1 MPPYRVLVVTNLWP
15 YPGDPSY
22 GNFVREQ
29 MESLR
34 PLGVDYETVFING
47 RESKWNYFRAVGEV
61 RRRLRGGR
69 FDLIHAHF
77 GLAGLVARC
86 QVRVPVVVTFHG
98 DDVLGQFKR
107 GGGMTLMGRFYQI
120 SSLILA
126 RLVSAA
132 IVQSRPMKS
141 KLRLESAR
149 IIPQGVDLGLFR
161 PLDRNEARR
170 ALQLGLEKKF
180 VLFPYDPAVERKR
193 FDVIEASVALARA
206 QVPEL
211 EILQVTGA
219 PNDRMPLYMNA
230 ADVFVLASLAEGSP
244 VAVKEALAT
253 NLPVITVDV
262 GDAAELISGVRGCHL
277 VPRDAEAI
285 AAKIVEVC
293 RGGART
299 NGRERIG
306 RLSLEAVRKQVVE
319 VYDAVLARRR
329 GRRRYSGGW

>member
-1 MPPYRVLVVTNLWP
+1 MPNYRVLVVTNLWP
-15 YPGDPSY
+15 YEGDPSY

-47 RESKWNYFRAVGEV
+47 RESKWDYFRAMGEM

-86 QVRVPVVVTFHG
+86 QFRVPLVVTFHG

-107 GGGMTLMGRFYQI
+107 GGGITLMGRFYQL
-120 SSLILA
+120 SSFILA
-126 RLVSAA
+126 RLATGV
-132 IVQSRPMKS
+132 IVQSRQMGS
-141 KLRLESAR
+141 RLRLKSAH
-149 IIPQGVDLGLFR
+149 IIPQGIDLGLFQ
-161 PLDRNEARR
+161 PLDPNDARR
-170 ALQLGLEKKF
+170 ALQLDLEKKF

-193 FDVIEASVALARA
+193 FDIVEASVARALA
-206 QVPEL
+206 QVPGL
-211 EILQVTGA
+211 EILQVRGV
-219 PNDRMPLYMNA
+219 PNERMPLYMNA
-230 ADVFVLASLAEGSP
+230 ADLLVLPSLAEGSP

-262 GDAAELISGVRGCHL
+262 GDAAELIAGVEGCFL

-293 RGGART
+293 RRDARS
-299 NGRERIG
+299 NGREKIG
-306 RLSLEAVRKQVVE
+306 RLSLEAVAKQVVE
-319 VYDAVLARRR
+319 VYGAVLARR
-329 GRRRYSGGW
+329 